1 MGINGGR
8 NRRGIEGNPEEEGL
22 YLRVNVSMP
31 PSLLKRLD
39 KFMKAED
46 RPRSWVIQKAV
57 DEWLKDK
64 GY

>member
-8 NRRGIEGNPEEEGL
+8 NLRGIEGDPAEEGL

-31 PSLLKRLD
+31 PSLMKRLD
-39 KFMKAED
+39 KYMKAED

-57 DEWLKDK
+57 DEWLKEK

>member
-8 NRRGIEGNPEEEGL
+8 NLRGIEGDPAEEGL
-22 YLRVNVSMP
+22 YQKVNVTFP

-39 KFMKAED
+39 KYMKAEE
-46 RPRSWVIQKAV
+46 RPRSWIIQKAV
-57 DEWLKDK
+57 DEWLKER